1 MAKAQ
6 SKKTVKEVKG
16 TVYEGKENGSVV
28 VPINTSITIDKEMI
42 AWVTD
47 FSNGLTAQQIADKHE
62 VNVNTLQA
70 KLIQLR
76 GFLKCNSLPQ
86 LVAYFFRNG
95 IIA

>member
-6 SKKTVKEVKG
+6 SKKDISAKAVSDLSK
-16 TVYEGKENGSVV
+16 NGSVV